1 VCPDTGENF
10 SMIIPNVNTHNM
22 NLYINELSNEYPNYR
37 IILTMDNASWHTCKE
52 IEKPENITLWNIPPY
67 SPELNPA
74 EHLWHYIRETKKFNN
89 RTFDS
94 IQEVEEHLAIA
105 LKEMQTE
112 TEIIKSLTNFNWL
125 Y

>member
-1 VCPDTGENF
+1 
-10 SMIIPNVNTHNM
+10 
-22 NLYINELSNEYPNYR
+22 
-37 IILTMDNASWHTCKE
+37 MDNASWHTCKE